1 MSVSCRLNPIP
12 PLSADERR
20 QLTHGHDGAN
30 PLARYY
36 QQFQVDSRVL
46 LTGHSHQAWPDCA
59 RDGVLAAFEDAA
71 CHVDDKWQRAELQAA
86 AVRAGFARRLD
97 DPDGQ
102 YVLGQNVHELG
113 LRWLS
118 ALPAYSTRDGLRQ
131 GLPILTTSEEFHS
144 LRRQLDRL
152 SEYGLAIHKEPMGLD
167 IATRL
172 AERVADPSQRF
183 GAVVVS
189 AVSYKQGVWLKGFGE
204 LAAACATAD
213 VPLLIDAY
221 HAVNVLPWS
230 VQEQRLST
238 AFIVGGGYK
247 YCQLGEGNCFLRLP
261 KSHSA
266 RPAITGWFADV
277 PNLGHAS
284 SQSAQQVAYPEGMA
298 SYSGST
304 YDPTSHYRGAAV
316 FSFFDALG
324 LDVALLRRI
333 SQRQIAR
340 LRQGIADLRLP
351 EAQLSFASH
360 EGKDSVSDEQRAGFL
375 ALRVPGAPDWAKALR
390 KKDVWCDARESTL
403 RFGPAPYVS
412 DSQLDLAVAAIGETA
427 QELRR

>member
-1 MSVSCRLNPIP
+1 MPVSCRLNPIQ

-30 PLARYY
+30 PISRYY
-36 QQFQVDSRVL
+36 QQFQVHSRIL

-59 RDGVLAAFEDAA
+59 REGVLAAFTDAA
-71 CHVDDKWQRAELQAA
+71 CHVDDKWQRAEEQAE
-86 AVRAGFARRLD
+86 AVRAGFAQRLG

-118 ALPAYSTRDGLRQ
+118 SLPAYSTSEGLRH

-152 SEYGLAIHKEPMGLD
+152 SEYGIAIHKEPMGLD
-167 IATRL
+167 IAARL
-172 AERVADPSQRF
+172 AERVADPAKRF

-204 LAAACATAD
+204 LAKACAAAD

-230 VQEQRLST
+230 VEEQGLGT
-238 AFIVGGGYK
+238 AFVVGGGYK

-261 KSHSA
+261 EGHSG

-284 SQSAQQVAYPEGMA
+284 SQSVQQVAYPDGAA
-298 SYSGST
+298 SFAGST
-304 YDPTSHYRGAAV
+304 YDPTSHYRAAAV
-316 FSFFDALG
+316 FGFFDALG
-324 LDVALLRRI
+324 LDVALLRQV

-340 LRQGIADLRLP
+340 LRQGIAALGLP
-351 EAQLSFASH
+351 DGQLSFASH
-360 EGKDSVSDEQRAGFL
+360 EGRDDVAEEQRAGFL

-412 DSQLDLAVAAIGETA
+412 DSQLDLAVNAIGATA